1 MDIAWIAAPR
11 CKASLIAE
19 AEVTAR
25 PDPTPPA
32 DDAARRQARSVLRL
46 THGALAYIAEDGAP
60 GISRIALGLVE
71 DQGLVTLIS
80 GLAPH
85 SAALRATPDCAVM
98 VGEPDAK
105 GDPLTHPRLM
115 IKARAGFVARDGDD
129 HQTLRLAW
137 LQDHPKAKLYVDF
150 TDFTFVRLRIVS
162 ALLNGGFGK
171 AFRLMPQDLIPPPNR
186 QKPICRTP
194 EPQGP

>member
-1 MDIAWIAAPR
+1 MT
-11 CKASLIAE
+11 E
-19 AEVTAR
+19 R

-32 DDAARRQARSVLRL
+32 DDTARAQARSLLRL
-46 THGALAYIAEDGAP
+46 PHGALAYMGVDGAP
-60 GISRIALGLVE
+60 GISRIALGFV
-71 DQGLVTLIS
+71 DGHGLVTLIS

-98 VGEPDAK
+98 VGEPRQK

-115 IKARAGFVARDGDD
+115 IKARAGFVVRDSDD
-129 HQTLRLAW
+129 HQNLRTAW

-150 TDFTFVRLRIVS
+150 TDFSFVRLRVLS

-171 AFRLMPQDLIPPPNR
+171 AFRLMPQDLVPAPR
-186 QKPICRTP
+186 
-194 EPQGP
+194 